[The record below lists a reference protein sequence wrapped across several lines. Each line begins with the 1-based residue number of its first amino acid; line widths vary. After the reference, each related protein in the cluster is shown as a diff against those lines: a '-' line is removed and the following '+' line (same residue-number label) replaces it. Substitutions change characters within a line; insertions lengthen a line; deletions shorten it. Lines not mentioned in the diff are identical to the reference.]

1 MWFQAPVAPR
11 RTNGQTARLEPFGG
25 LKVMTHFY
33 LYLSIILLAKALTLA
48 VVALIRQR
56 RRPEGLHRGV
66 PETVTDL
73 EPFTCLKADLKQV
86 NDGAFLCHMR
96 FANQGVRS
104 LLAREEAGRI
114 ISG

>member
-1 MWFQAPVAPR
+1 M
-11 RTNGQTARLEPFGG
+11 
-25 LKVMTHFY
+25 
-33 LYLSIILLAKALTLA
+33 AKALTLA

-104 LLAREEAGRI
+104 LLAREEASRI

>member
-1 MWFQAPVAPR
+1 
-11 RTNGQTARLEPFGG
+11 
-25 LKVMTHFY
+25 MTHFY
-33 LYLSIILLAKALTLA
+33 LYLLIILLAKALTLA